1 MQVNYIVQVVSQ
13 EHFLGVAQNVIEG
26 AHYDSAEMGEMS
38 VRLIAVISLY
48 TFGLRVSRV
57 QPSHLPSL
65 FLIVF
70 SSACSRWCIVVA
82 AQQKVGRLL

>member
-1 MQVNYIVQVVSQ
+1 M
-13 EHFLGVAQNVIEG
+13 FLVGQKPNCESGIWCSARAQSINKCP
-26 AHYDSAEMGEMS
+26 EMGEMS

-82 AQQKVGRLL
+82 AQQKVGCVVFSI